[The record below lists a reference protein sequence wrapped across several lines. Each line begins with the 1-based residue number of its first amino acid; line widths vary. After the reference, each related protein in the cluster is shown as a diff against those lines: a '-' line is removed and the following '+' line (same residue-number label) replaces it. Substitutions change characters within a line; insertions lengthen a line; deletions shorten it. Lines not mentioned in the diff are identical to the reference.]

1 MAAKDSDR
9 TTPPLFQ
16 LYQSV
21 VLSLTDYGLAMSY
34 NNVKDTSAKAEQSV
48 ERGNESRCWT
58 TKDTTTET
66 MRFILDL
73 SLMQT

>member
-9 TTPPLFQ
+9 TTPPLFL

-21 VLSLTDYGLAMSY
+21 VLSFTDYGLAMSY
-34 NNVKDTSAKAEQSV
+34 NIKDTSAKAEQSV

-66 MRFILDL
+66 TRFILDL